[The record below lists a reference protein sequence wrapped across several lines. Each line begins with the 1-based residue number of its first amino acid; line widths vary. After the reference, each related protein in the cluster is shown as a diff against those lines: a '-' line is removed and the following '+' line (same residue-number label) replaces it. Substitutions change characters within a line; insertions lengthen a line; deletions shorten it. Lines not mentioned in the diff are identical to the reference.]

1 MASAL
6 DTARTDI
13 ESYVSSTWTATSI
26 QWPDRPFTQPST
38 PWLRVTILFGEA
50 YPLTMGGSGGSINE
64 IVGVVQ
70 CDVFAI
76 QGNGLGSVVQYA
88 DDARTMLNQTTAGS
102 VRLQVASGPVEV
114 QGGRPD
120 VTQLSV
126 SCPFTIEESV

>member
-13 ESYVSSTWTATSI
+13 ESYVSSTWTATAI
-26 QWPDRPFTQPST
+26 QWSDRPFTQPST

-50 YPLTMGGSGGSINE
+50 YPFTMGGAGNSRNE
-64 IVGVVQ
+64 IVGLVQ

-76 QGNGLGSVVQYA
+76 EGKGLGSAVQYA

-114 QGGRPD
+114 QGGRKD
-120 VTQLSV
+120 ITQLSV
-126 SCPFTIEESV
+126 TCPFRIEESV